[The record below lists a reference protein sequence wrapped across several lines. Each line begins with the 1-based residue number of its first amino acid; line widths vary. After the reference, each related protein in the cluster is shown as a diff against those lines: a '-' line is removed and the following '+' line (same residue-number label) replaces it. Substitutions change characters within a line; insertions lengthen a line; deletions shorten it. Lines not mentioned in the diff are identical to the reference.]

1 MSIANELSSD
11 VATALFARKEAKADL
26 ETKGLTNIV
35 LEVHSTLRRL
45 MAEARQRRHSQ
56 LFTATSTAPSP
67 NARAASSQP

>member
-11 VATALFARKEAKADL
+11 IATALFTRQEEKSEI

-45 MAEARQRRHSQ
+45 MADARQQRRRSR
-56 LFTATSTAPSP
+56 FSTIASSP
-67 NARAASSQP
+67 TDARAASFKS

>member
-45 MAEARQRRHSQ
+45 MAEARQHRHSQ
-56 LFTATSTAPSP
+56 LFTATSSSSP
-67 NARAASSQP
+67 NARAASGSN